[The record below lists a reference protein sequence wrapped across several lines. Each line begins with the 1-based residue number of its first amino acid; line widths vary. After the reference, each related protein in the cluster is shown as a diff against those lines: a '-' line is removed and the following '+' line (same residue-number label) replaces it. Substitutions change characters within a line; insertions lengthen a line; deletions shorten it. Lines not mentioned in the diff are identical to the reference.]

1 MICLAAVLFEIMKN
15 PFRCRFFF
23 PAVVLVMLMGCPGR
37 PELIEQ
43 KCSNCHKSSV
53 VYEKKRTLEQWDRVL
68 YGMEKRGLVLT
79 PEERT
84 AILKIL
90 ETNYGLKP

>member
-1 MICLAAVLFEIMKN
+1 MISLK
-15 PFRCRFFF
+15 RCRLYL
-23 PAVVLVMLMGCPGR
+23 PAVVLVTLMGCSGR

-43 KCSNCHKSSV
+43 KCSTCHKPSV
-53 VYEKKRTLEQWDRVL
+53 VYEKKRSLEQWDRVL

-79 PEERT
+79 PEERA

-90 ETNYGLKP
+90 ETNYGLKQ

>member
-1 MICLAAVLFEIMKN
+1 MRSLLH
-15 PFRCRFFF
+15 CRLYL
-23 PAVVLVMLMGCPGR
+23 PAVVLVMLRGCPVR

-43 KCSNCHKSSV
+43 KCSTCHKPSV
-53 VYEKKRTLEQWDRVL
+53 VYKKKRSLEQWDRVL

-84 AILKIL
+84 AIMKIL
-90 ETNYGLKP
+90 ETNYSLKP

>member
-1 MICLAAVLFEIMKN
+1 MRHLLC
-15 PFRCRFFF
+15 FRLYL
-23 PAVVLVMLMGCPGR
+23 PAVVLFMLIGCSGR

-43 KCSNCHKSSV
+43 KCSTCHKSSV
-53 VYEKKRTLEQWDRVL
+53 VYEKKRSLEQWDRLL
-68 YGMEKRGLVLT
+68 YGMERRGLVLT

-90 ETNYGLKP
+90 ETNYSFKP

>member
-1 MICLAAVLFEIMKN
+1 MRHLLHY
-15 PFRCRFFF
+15 RLYL
-23 PAVVLVMLMGCPGR
+23 PAVVLVMLIGCSGR

-43 KCSNCHKSSV
+43 KCSTCHKPSR
-53 VYEKKRTLEQWDRVL
+53 VYEKKRSPAEWDRLL
-68 YGMEKRGLVLT
+68 YGMEQRGLVLT

-90 ETNYGLKP
+90 QTKYGLKP

>member
-1 MICLAAVLFEIMKN
+1 M
-15 PFRCRFFF
+15 
-23 PAVVLVMLMGCPGR
+23 VLVMLIGCSGR

-43 KCSNCHKSSV
+43 KCSKCHKSSV
-53 VYEKKRTLEQWDRVL
+53 VYEKKRSQEQWDRVI

-90 ETNYGLKP
+90 QTKYGLKP